1 MPTYE
6 KATIRGGGS
15 VEFEVS
21 NPAGSGGMKQVF
33 FAKGRQQVVAFFHN
47 AAVDSDREERLQK
60 VIGSYNPTRDG
71 QAHAEYWRQVFCW
84 PTAMVDHP
92 VRGIG
97 FLLPAYP
104 DCFFFQQGEVKG
116 KEKIGLWFNCIDRKT
131 GRAMRHSRIHASER
145 GNLRSIMLSMVEIAR
160 AVRRMHNAGLA
171 HSDLSENNVL
181 VDPTTGRALIID
193 VDSLV
198 VTGLHPPDVIGTP
211 GYIAPEVMATKRL
224 AVNDPRRRHP
234 NAETDK
240 HALAVMLY
248 KYLLERHPLEGRR
261 RMVGLNAE
269 DEDEML
275 FGSKALYAEHRT
287 DHSNRPAGN
296 QWIPASAL
304 GPQLE
309 ELFHRAF
316 VEGLTE
322 PTKRPMPGEWVQ
334 AMLGA
339 LDNMAPCENP
349 TCPHRW
355 FVVTGTERKPCPAC
369 GHRSTM
375 PLVRLNFE
383 REGKP
388 GWFRPEGSLVLSL
401 DHGGQART
409 RIYRHHI
416 ERNLP
421 RGPGED
427 TTPLAEIV
435 HLETPHQG
443 YYLENKALP
452 NLGVRILGGVGL
464 HYRHAPVP
472 CKTYL
477 MSNLEICFDIDR
489 SVARDKYARAWA
501 QVF

>member
-6 KATIRGGGS
+6 MAIIRGGGT

-47 AAVDSDREERLQK
+47 AAVDAEREARLQK
-60 VIGSYNPTRDG
+60 VIGSYNPTRDA
-71 QAHAEYWRQVFCW
+71 QTHSEYWRQVFCW
-84 PTAMVDHP
+84 PTDLVDHP
-92 VRGIG
+92 TRGIG
-97 FLLPAYP
+97 ILLPAYP
-104 DCFFFQQGEVKG
+104 NCFFFRHGEIKG
-116 KEKIGLWFNCIDRKT
+116 REKSGGWFNCIDRST
-131 GRAMRHSRIHASER
+131 GRVMRHSKVHEAER
-145 GNLRSIMLSMVEIAR
+145 GNLRSMMLSMIEVAR

-181 VDPTTGRALIID
+181 VDPATVRAHIID

-224 AVNDPRRRHP
+224 AETDPRRKYP
-234 NAETDK
+234 SAETDK

-261 RMVGLNAE
+261 HLVGLSAE
-269 DEDEML
+269 EEDEML
-275 FGSKALYAEHRT
+275 FGSKALYSEHRT
-287 DHSNRPAGN
+287 DRSNCPSQDR
-296 QWIPASAL
+296 WIPASAL

-309 ELFHRAF
+309 ELFYRAF
-316 VEGLTE
+316 VEGITN
-322 PTKRPMPGEWVQ
+322 PSKRPMPGEWVQ
-334 AMLGA
+334 AMLWA
-339 LDNMAPCENP
+339 IDNMAPCANGA
-349 TCPHRW
+349 CPHGW
-355 FVVTGTERKPCPAC
+355 FIVTDTERKPCPAC
-369 GHRSTM
+369 GHRNSG

-383 REGKP
+383 RESKP
-388 GWFRPEGSLVLSL
+388 GWFRSTGSLILSH
-401 DHGGQART
+401 DRSGQVRT

-416 ERNLP
+416 EHSLP

-435 HLETPHQG
+435 HLDAPHEG

-452 NLGVRILGGVGL
+452 NLGVRILGDVGPY
-464 HYRHAPVP
+464 YRRAPVP

-477 MSNLEICFDIDR
+477 MSNLELCFDIDR
-489 SVARDKYARAWA
+489 TVARGTYARAWA